1 MQRILITGFGF
12 MGSLHAQVYHLLR
25 HAKVV
30 AVVDENPA
38 VARKKLRQ
46 LGLEVPVFTDFDTA
60 LAETNPDVVDICV
73 PTPHHS
79 RYLRAAAAAGKHV
92 FCEKPFAA
100 TAREARDLAA
110 LARRAKI
117 KLQIGHCIRFW
128 PEYQALERYHRSRR
142 GGRLRSLHLYR
153 SSGRP
158 AYSVGNWVN
167 REDQSGGAAFDLH
180 IHDTDFV
187 HHLLGAPRAVT
198 SVGTRDSTGWSHI
211 FTTYDV
217 PNVAVT
223 ASGGWNY
230 PAQWGFQMGFEAIY
244 EHAVIEYDSRATT
257 PLMITEGD
265 GPRRPMAFKPPTVAS
280 ANGNGGNISSLGGYF
295 NELRYF
301 IDCLEQNVH
310 PAIATPAQGAD
321 SVRTVQAEIRSAATG
336 RTVRL

>member
-1 MQRILITGFGF
+1 MQKILITGFGF
-12 MGSLHAQVYHLLR
+12 MGSLHAQVYQHLRRARL
-25 HAKVV
+25 V
-30 AVVDENPA
+30 AVVDENPS
-38 VARKKLRQ
+38 VARKKLAG
-46 LGLEVPVFTDFDTA
+46 LNLEVPVFDNLDAA
-60 LAETNPDVVDICV
+60 LAGSKADVVDICV
-73 PTPHHS
+73 PTPHHP
-79 RYLRAAAAAGKHV
+79 RYLRAAIAAGRHV

-100 TAREARDLAA
+100 TAREARELTA
-110 LARRAKI
+110 LAHRAKI

-153 SSGRP
+153 SSARP

-198 SVGTRDSTGWSHI
+198 SVGTRDNGGWSHI
-211 FTTYDV
+211 FTTYHF
-217 PNVAVT
+217 PEVAVT
-223 ASGGWNY
+223 ATGGWNY
-230 PAQWGFQMGFEAIY
+230 PAQWGFQMGFEAIF
-244 EHAVIEYDSRATT
+244 ERAVIEYDSRAAT

-265 GPRRPMAFKPPTVAS
+265 GGRRPMPFASPNVAS
-280 ANGNGGNISSLGGYF
+280 ANGGSGNISALGGYF

-301 IDCLEQNVH
+301 VACLERGEH
-310 PAIATPAQGAD
+310 PAIATPEQGTE
-321 SVRTVQAEIRSAATG
+321 SVRTVLAEIRSAATG